1 MKLYKSTEDY
11 LEQILILE
19 NEIKQVRT
27 IDIANSM
34 KLTKQSVHR
43 AIKNFKENEL
53 INVDSNNF
61 ISLTEKGRNIAQ
73 NIYDRHIVLTNFFIK
88 LGVSKDIAREDACK
102 IEHEISN
109 ESLHAIE
116 DFLKN
121 KE

>member
-1 MKLYKSTEDY
+1 MKLYKSAEDY

-19 NEIKQVRT
+19 NEIKHVRT

-73 NIYDRHIVLTNFFIK
+73 SVYDRHILLTNFFIK

-102 IEHEISN
+102 IEHDISN
-109 ESLHAIE
+109 ESLQAIE
-116 DFLKN
+116 DFLK
-121 KE
+121 K